1 LTISLEH
8 VLTIVLVLARV
19 MPLVLLAPL
28 FGLSG
33 VPQRTRWALGLAIAV
48 LIAPVELTAVVGSQT
63 AGSFAT
69 LLGGEALVG
78 VTLGLGVALMFA
90 AMQVAGQL
98 ISHMSGLQLAEVFDA
113 GFETSVPVFSQF
125 LTYFALALFL
135 TLGGHRQVLEALL
148 DTFRWLPPGRAVAPR
163 SVFEAT
169 TALLTQS
176 FVLGIRTAAPVAVS
190 LLLATLVLGLA
201 NRALPQLNLL
211 SLGFG
216 ANAILATLVLGISL
230 GAIAWL
236 LEDQLEMFLDITLR
250 SLERVT
256 TS

>member
-1 LTISLEH
+1 VTISPDH
-8 VLTIVLVLARV
+8 VLTVLLVLARV

-28 FGLSG
+28 FGFSG
-33 VPQRTRWALGLAIAV
+33 VPQRTRWALGLALAV
-48 LIAPVELTAVVGSQT
+48 LVAPVEISSAVGSQT
-63 AGSFAT
+63 LGAFLT
-69 LLGGEALVG
+69 MLGGEALVG
-78 VTLGLGVALMFA
+78 VTLGLGVALLFA
-90 AMQVAGQL
+90 GMRVAGQL
-98 ISHMSGLQLAEVFDA
+98 ISHMSGLQLAEVFDP

-125 LTYFALALFL
+125 LTYFTLVLFL

-163 SVFEAT
+163 SAFDAT

-176 FVLGIRTAAPVAVS
+176 FVLGIRTAAPVVVS

-201 NRALPQLNLL
+201 NRAIPQLNIL

-216 ANAILATLVLGISL
+216 ANAILATLALGVSL

-236 LEDQLEMFLDITLR
+236 LEDQLAAFLDIALR
-250 SLERVT
+250 SLERGM